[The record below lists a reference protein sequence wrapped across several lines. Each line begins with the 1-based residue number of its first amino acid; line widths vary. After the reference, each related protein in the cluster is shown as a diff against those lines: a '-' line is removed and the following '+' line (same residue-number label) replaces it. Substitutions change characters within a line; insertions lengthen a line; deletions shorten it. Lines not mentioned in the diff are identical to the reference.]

1 MAKDLSFQTPDG
13 KKIRVD
19 INKVTKI
26 RPKADNREHTVIAFK
41 SGPAKT
47 VVGKSH
53 EVAER
58 IIENKKLESAK
69 IHAAFKQ
76 KLSNISKL
84 NNRIIETAESIRRS
98 L

>member
-19 INKVTKI
+19 IYKVTKV
-26 RPKADNREHTVIAFK
+26 RPKADNRELTVIAFK

-47 VVGKSH
+47 VVGKCH

-58 IIENKKLESAK
+58 IIENKRLESAK
-69 IHAAFKQ
+69 LHAAFKQ
-76 KLSNISKL
+76 KLSDVGELSK
-84 NNRIIETAESIRRS
+84 RIIEKAESIRRS

>member
-26 RPKADNREHTVIAFK
+26 RPKADNADLTVIAFK